1 MWSAA
6 TLGALTCAL
15 ENPPRIDARLA
26 IGVGEACRV
35 ANEATS
41 CDGLRARVFFQEISS
56 MFDQFLVRL
65 SQVSTLSET
74 FHECHLEAPFEFL
87 APGAS
92 LQAALGS
99 VPFPPH

>member
-1 MWSAA
+1 
-6 TLGALTCAL
+6 
-15 ENPPRIDARLA
+15 
-26 IGVGEACRV
+26 
-35 ANEATS
+35 
-41 CDGLRARVFFQEISS
+41 
-56 MFDQFLVRL
+56 MFDQFLARL

-99 VPFPPH
+99 VPLPPQ